1 MTVKELIDKLQ
12 QFDEDKLVL
21 VEDTEYGE
29 FQAIDVKPEDDR
41 FVMIITTV
49 K

>member
-12 QFDEDKLVL
+12 QFDEDKLIL

-29 FQAIDVKPEDDR
+29 FQAIDVKPEDDK
-41 FVMIITTV
+41 FVIITTIV